1 MGIDDIF
8 AASIVSPP
16 LTSVHVPKQEM
27 GAAAMKLLHSMVENG
42 CAGRR
47 KIIKLDYELIER
59 ATTRKG
65 AENSLKFLEW

>member
-1 MGIDDIF
+1 
-8 AASIVSPP
+8 
-16 LTSVHVPKQEM
+16 M